1 MARNT
6 AADTYSPHL
15 EPQPPDSGQARR
27 GSRSGPEGGKRSPV
41 TPQKVQPA
49 VTAKSSASRAGT
61 PKKTARPT
69 TTRLEGYR

>member
-27 GSRSGPEGGKRSPV
+27 GSRSGPEGGKRSKV
-41 TPQKVQPA
+41 TPQKVQPVVA
-49 VTAKSSASRAGT
+49 AKGSASRAGS
-61 PKKTARPT
+61 PKKTPRPST
-69 TTRLEGYR
+69 ARLEGYR